1 MTPNLAEIGGHGA
14 ATDDEI
20 ILIRPHER
28 WEITLMLA
36 SEMPRANVLETLFQ
50 LHVGAGSAV
59 IREWIAELSSADKE
73 QAALLA
79 CAFGTPRGS
88 RRSYHDKLRAVL
100 PEMERSGE
108 TT

>member
-50 LHVGAGSAV
+50 LHVGDGSAV

-88 RRSYHDKLRAVL
+88 RQCYHDKLRAVL
-100 PEMERSGE
+100 PEMERSGK